1 MYREAE
7 QMTERGLTGGGRLL
21 ITGHQQN
28 PCLAHPIFQIVVN
41 NNNNNNTK
49 TKIKHNDYLPELVH
63 EYVDGKLWVDVGLE
77 CSQGRRGCRFSYL
90 MLSSYLWKNRKNVRK
105 KAIIYELKKHH
116 RLRSNHLQ
124 LWTLTGKVRQL
135 ISENSPFNKHIL
147 LQLPSWPQ
155 ERSACYIFSNQ
166 VLKNSKFPRRS
177 IGINHSFLCHCTWS
191 TNVIQSC
198 SVKDIPSKA

>member
-41 NNNNNNTK
+41 NNKNNNTK

-90 MLSSYLWKNRKNVRK
+90 MLSSYL
-105 KAIIYELKKHH
+105 
-116 RLRSNHLQ
+116 
-124 LWTLTGKVRQL
+124 
-135 ISENSPFNKHIL
+135 
-147 LQLPSWPQ
+147 
-155 ERSACYIFSNQ
+155 
-166 VLKNSKFPRRS
+166 
-177 IGINHSFLCHCTWS
+177 
-191 TNVIQSC
+191 
-198 SVKDIPSKA
+198 